1 MANVCQKPTAGSP
14 AKCRLGRQVSPVAYG
29 HYNDCNC
36 NEAGHEDACS
46 EAVDE
51 RKVKQTG
58 KQRRHAE
65 RDQLKESFVRVK
77 EAHKDT
83 DAGKE
88 MTKEVKKMYKE
99 LTKSKKASKG
109 ASKTAAK
116 KDD

>member
-1 MANVCQKPTAGSP
+1 MASVCQKPTAGSP

-58 KQRRHAE
+58 KERRQAGK
-65 RDQLKESFVRVK
+65 DNVKESFFKIK
-77 EAHKDT
+77 EAHEETEEDKERLKEIKKMC
-83 DAGKE
+83 KE
-88 MTKEVKKMYKE
+88 MGR
-99 LTKSKKASKG
+99 SKKASENG
-109 ASKTAAK
+109 SKAKAAAK
-116 KDD
+116 K

>member
-1 MANVCQKPTAGSP
+1 MFPSRCG
-14 AKCRLGRQVSPVAYG
+14 
-29 HYNDCNC
+29 NC
-36 NEAGHEDACS
+36 LSKVYCSEECWEAGHKGFCS

-58 KQRRHAE
+58 HERRQAE
-65 RDQLKESFVRVK
+65 RDQLKESFVKVK

-88 MTKEVKKMYKE
+88 MTKEVKKMCKD

>member
-1 MANVCQKPTAGSP
+1 M
-14 AKCRLGRQVSPVAYG
+14 
-29 HYNDCNC
+29 
-36 NEAGHEDACS
+36 
-46 EAVDE
+46 
-51 RKVKQTG
+51 KQTG

-88 MTKEVKKMYKE
+88 LTKEVKKMYKE

>member
-1 MANVCQKPTAGSP
+1 MKRSG
-14 AKCRLGRQVSPVAYG
+14 KERRQ
-29 HYNDCNC
+29 
-36 NEAGHEDACS
+36 
-46 EAVDE
+46 
-51 RKVKQTG
+51 
-58 KQRRHAE
+58 AE
-65 RDQLKESFVRVK
+65 RDQLKESFVKVK

>member
-1 MANVCQKPTAGSP
+1 MKRSG
-14 AKCRLGRQVSPVAYG
+14 KERRQ
-29 HYNDCNC
+29 
-36 NEAGHEDACS
+36 
-46 EAVDE
+46 
-51 RKVKQTG
+51 
-58 KQRRHAE
+58 AE
-65 RDQLKESFVRVK
+65 RDQLKESFVKVK

-88 MTKEVKKMYKE
+88 MTKEVKQMYKE